1 MNHGQRRSVRHKE
14 QTATQQRK
22 KACEFS
28 AAERQAIFERDGG
41 CIFCKMGYEM
51 STYAGSYH
59 SYAHY
64 ISRAQGGLGI
74 RKNGVYLCQWHHNM
88 MDNGNNGKRG
98 EMLDMV
104 KSYLQDHYSDWK
116 ESDLIYS
123 KWKF

>member
-1 MNHGQRRSVRHKE
+1 MRHKE

-28 AAERQAIFERDGG
+28 TAERQAIFERDGG

-51 STYAGSYH
+51 SAYAGSYH

-88 MDNGNNGKRG
+88 MDNGNNGKRS

-104 KSYLQDHYSDWK
+104 KNYLQDHYSDWK